1 MKWSFGHYSDHSEG
15 ARAMVKERIYSS
27 YTREAAVLLG
37 KQIRLGRIQRKW
49 TEHELAERAG
59 LSRAT
64 LQKIEKGDPSVA
76 IGRVFEV
83 ASLVGVRLF
92 DEQSPRLA
100 SHIARTEDKLALLP
114 STVRKPGKAP
124 VDDDF

>member
-1 MKWSFGHYSDHSEG
+1 MAKD
-15 ARAMVKERIYSS
+15 KIYSS

-49 TEHELAERAG
+49 TEHELAERAA
-59 LSRAT
+59 LARAT

-92 DEQSPRLA
+92 DDQSARLA
-100 SHIARTEDKLALLP
+100 SHIARTDDKLAVLP
-114 STVRKPGKAP
+114 SAVRKSGKTP